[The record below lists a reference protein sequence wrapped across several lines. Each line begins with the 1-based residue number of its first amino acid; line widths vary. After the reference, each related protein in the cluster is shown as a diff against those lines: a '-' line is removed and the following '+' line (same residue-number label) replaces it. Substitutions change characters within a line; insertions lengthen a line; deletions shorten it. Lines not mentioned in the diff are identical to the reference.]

1 VAEAQRLWGKT
12 RFFFKEKKQTT
23 FAPGGFGGL
32 GAEPAG
38 EDVFS
43 RLFFQK
49 EKLFLAGT
57 TE

>member
-12 RFFFKEKKQTT
+12 RFFFEEKKQKT

-38 EDVFS
+38 EDVFLL
-43 RLFFQK
+43 LFSQK
-49 EKLFLAGT
+49 KKFFLAGT